1 MMLTIKSEIYVYNTS
16 EYMACIIPENM
27 ACIIPENM
35 AYIIPENMAYNMSE
49 HLAYNTS
56 ENAPEKQFQKKFQN
70 KTNFLKKVLAFYFV
84 LCYNSLR

>member
-1 MMLTIKSEIYVYNTS
+1 MMLTIKFEIDVYNTS
-16 EYMACIIPENM
+16 EYMAC
-27 ACIIPENM
+27 
-35 AYIIPENMAYNMSE
+35 IIPENMAYNMSE

-56 ENAPEKQFQKKFQN
+56 ENAQEKQFQKKFQN

>member
-27 ACIIPENM
+27 A
-35 AYIIPENMAYNMSE
+35 YIIPENMACNMSE

-56 ENAPEKQFQKKFQN
+56 ENAPEKQFQNKFQN

>member
-1 MMLTIKSEIYVYNTS
+1 MMLTIKSEIDVYNTS

-27 ACIIPENM
+27 A
-35 AYIIPENMAYNMSE
+35 YNTSE

-56 ENAPEKQFQKKFQN
+56 ENALEKQFQKKFQN

>member
-16 EYMACIIPENM
+16 EYMAC
-27 ACIIPENM
+27 
-35 AYIIPENMAYNMSE
+35 IIPENMAYNMSE

>member
-1 MMLTIKSEIYVYNTS
+1 MMLTIKSEIDVYNTS
-16 EYMACIIPENM
+16 EYMACIILENM
-27 ACIIPENM
+27 AC
-35 AYIIPENMAYNMSE
+35 IIPENMAYNMSE

-56 ENAPEKQFQKKFQN
+56 ENALEKQFQKKFQN

>member
-1 MMLTIKSEIYVYNTS
+1 MMLTIKSEIDVYNTS

-27 ACIIPENM
+27 AC
-35 AYIIPENMAYNMSE
+35 NMSE

-56 ENAPEKQFQKKFQN
+56 ENAQEKQFQKKFQN

>member
-1 MMLTIKSEIYVYNTS
+1 MLTIKSEIDVYNTS

-27 ACIIPENM
+27 T
-35 AYIIPENMAYNMSE
+35 YNMSE

-56 ENAPEKQFQKKFQN
+56 ENALEKQFQKKFQN

>member
-1 MMLTIKSEIYVYNTS
+1 MLTIKSEIDVYNTS
-16 EYMACIIPENM
+16 EYMAC
-27 ACIIPENM
+27 
-35 AYIIPENMAYNMSE
+35 IIPENMAYNMSE

-56 ENAPEKQFQKKFQN
+56 EHLAYNTSENAQEKQFQKKFQN

>member
-1 MMLTIKSEIYVYNTS
+1 MMLTIKSEIDVYNTS
-16 EYMACIIPENM
+16 EYMAC
-27 ACIIPENM
+27 
-35 AYIIPENMAYNMSE
+35 IIPENMAYNMSE

>member
-1 MMLTIKSEIYVYNTS
+1 MPEMMLTIKSEIDVYNTS
-16 EYMACIIPENM
+16 EYMAC
-27 ACIIPENM
+27 
-35 AYIIPENMAYNMSE
+35 IIPENMAYNMSE

-56 ENAPEKQFQKKFQN
+56 ENALEKQFQKKFQN

>member
-1 MMLTIKSEIYVYNTS
+1 MMLTIKSEIDVYNTS
-16 EYMACIIPENM
+16 EYMAC
-27 ACIIPENM
+27 
-35 AYIIPENMAYNMSE
+35 IIPENMAYNMSE

-56 ENAPEKQFQKKFQN
+56 ENALEKQFQKKFQN

>member
-1 MMLTIKSEIYVYNTS
+1 MMLTIKSEIDVYNTS

-27 ACIIPENM
+27 AC
-35 AYIIPENMAYNMSE
+35 NMSE

-56 ENAPEKQFQKKFQN
+56 EHLAYNTSENAQEKQFQKKFQN

>member
-1 MMLTIKSEIYVYNTS
+1 MLTIKSEIDVYNTS

-27 ACIIPENM
+27 AC
-35 AYIIPENMAYNMSE
+35 NMSE

-56 ENAPEKQFQKKFQN
+56 EHLAYNTSENAQEKQFQKKFQN

>member
-1 MMLTIKSEIYVYNTS
+1 MMLTIKSEIDVYNTS
-16 EYMACIIPENM
+16 ESMAC
-27 ACIIPENM
+27 
-35 AYIIPENMAYNMSE
+35 IIPENMAYNMSE

-56 ENAPEKQFQKKFQN
+56 ENAQEKQFQKKFQN

>member
-1 MMLTIKSEIYVYNTS
+1 MMLTIKSEIDVYNTS
-16 EYMACIIPENM
+16 EYMAC
-27 ACIIPENM
+27 
-35 AYIIPENMAYNMSE
+35 IIPENMAYNMSE

-56 ENAPEKQFQKKFQN
+56 ENAQEKQFQKKFQN

>member
-1 MMLTIKSEIYVYNTS
+1 MMLTIKSEIDVYNTS
-16 EYMACIIPENM
+16 EYMAC
-27 ACIIPENM
+27 
-35 AYIIPENMAYNMSE
+35 IIPENMAYNMSE

-56 ENAPEKQFQKKFQN
+56 ENAQEKQLQKKFQN

>member
-1 MMLTIKSEIYVYNTS
+1 MMLTIKSEIDVYNTS

-27 ACIIPENM
+27 A
-35 AYIIPENMAYNMSE
+35 YNMSE
-49 HLAYNTS
+49 YLAYNTS
-56 ENAPEKQFQKKFQN
+56 ENALEKQFQKKFQN